1 VSDDCECGS
10 HGDRTTPSQAL
21 RTFRTTHIIDDWTA
35 SAASEDPSRM
45 FDSLALLHHHLH
57 QPPCSAQVTT
67 IRMTDLVTTLAR
79 RCAALLPKRFDDLAA
94 WIVEDGQTGELVDI
108 DHTDPEARL
117 AVRLEMAYARSDE
130 VLARDLILG
139 YLRGVPPELV
149 NDQLG
154 AIFMCLTQNYQWA
167 VRHQHRADERRKG
180 SAAVTRSKED
190 PTRTRRALLIVTSV
204 LSLPVI
210 TVRRLAD
217 KATGRPAGKHT
228 GK

>member
-1 VSDDCECGS
+1 MSDDCECGS
-10 HGDRTTPSQAL
+10 HGDRATPAQAL

-45 FDSLALLHHHLH
+45 FESLARLHHHLH

-79 RCAALLPKRFDDLAA
+79 RTGALLPNGYHA
-94 WIVEDGQTGELVDI
+94 WVVEDGHTGELVDI
-108 DHTDPEARL
+108 DHIDPEARL
-117 AVRLEMAYARSDE
+117 AARLEMAYARADE
-130 VLARDLILG
+130 ALARDLILG

-167 VRHQHRADERRKG
+167 VRRHGDDERRKG
-180 SAAVTRSKED
+180 SAVTRKED
-190 PTRTRRALLIVTSV
+190 PPRTRRALLIVTSL

-210 TVRRLAD
+210 TARRLAD
-217 KATGRPAGKHT
+217 KATGKPAGKHT
-228 GK
+228 QK